1 MLLLGEG
8 VQEEECAQRRMNT
21 ICSLEIQGPNLEN
34 KHDFNL
40 DHLSQTEEYQVYYKV
55 VQIWPGLIF
64 FL

>member
-21 ICSLEIQGPNLEN
+21 IFSLELHAPNLEN

-40 DHLSQTEEYQVYYKV
+40 DHLSQSEEHRDYYIC
-55 VQIWPGLIF
+55 QG
-64 FL
+64 